1 MTKRIIAIAMA
12 AMLVI
17 LGSISAFAATEPKV
31 TSDAICYISF
41 QTGNNDYDGQSVDTP
56 KKQFLGLEDAG
67 CIGVLADGGTLI
79 AVGKAYIGG
88 DYIMPELGST
98 LKITSNDGKANYK
111 NGMPFE
117 NPACA
122 MKMKGGA
129 TLTLQQDTI
138 IDDIILFQESAMN
151 TIIVANNSTLVI
163 GDKVEC
169 MSNIAAANPCYMAI
183 EVEKGSTVIL
193 NGGTFEQVTGD
204 GTIVNNGATIVGE
217 KTDAPVTS
225 ETTKAT
231 EAPVTSEPAKTT
243 TPAKTSEP
251 AVVTSGKEPADTTAS
266 AASTDAVVTEDT
278 ASTTAAATEK
288 TTAKESAST
297 TEKKEMAPAS
307 SAVTTAATESAP
319 ASEGGLG
326 TGAIIGIVAAVVV
339 VIAVVALIIVKKK
352 K

>member
-56 KKQFLGLEDAG
+56 KKQFLSLEDAG
-67 CIGVLADGGTLI
+67 CISVLADGGTLI

-122 MKMKGGA
+122 MKMRSGV

-251 AVVTSGKEPADTTAS
+251 AATSGKEPAETTAS

-278 ASTTAAATEK
+278 ASTTAATEK

-297 TEKKEMAPAS
+297 TEKKETAPAS
-307 SAVTTAATESAP
+307 SAVSTATTEPAP

>member
-56 KKQFLGLEDAG
+56 KKQFLSLEDTG
-67 CIGVLADGGTLI
+67 CISVLADGGTLI

-122 MKMKGGA
+122 MKMRSGV

-251 AVVTSGKEPADTTAS
+251 AATSGKEPTDTTAS

-278 ASTTAAATEK
+278 ASATAATEK

-297 TEKKEMAPAS
+297 TEKKETAPAS
-307 SAVTTAATESAP
+307 SAVSTAATEPAP

>member
-56 KKQFLGLEDAG
+56 KKQFLSLEDAG
-67 CIGVLADGGTLI
+67 CISVLADGGTLI

-122 MKMKGGA
+122 MKMRSGV

-217 KTDAPVTS
+217 KTDASVTS

-251 AVVTSGKEPADTTAS
+251 AVTSGKEPTDTTAS

-278 ASTTAAATEK
+278 ASTTAATEK

-297 TEKKEMAPAS
+297 TEKKETAPAS

>member
-56 KKQFLGLEDAG
+56 KKQFLSLEDAG
-67 CIGVLADGGTLI
+67 CISVLADGGTLI

-122 MKMKGGA
+122 MKMRSGV

-251 AVVTSGKEPADTTAS
+251 AVTSGKEPTDTTAP

-278 ASTTAAATEK
+278 ASTTAATEK

-297 TEKKEMAPAS
+297 TEKKETAPAS
-307 SAVTTAATESAP
+307 SAVTTAATEPAP
-319 ASEGGLG
+319 ASEDGLG

>member
-56 KKQFLGLEDAG
+56 KKQFLSLEDAG
-67 CIGVLADGGTLI
+67 CISVLADGGTLI

-122 MKMKGGA
+122 MKMRSGV

-251 AVVTSGKEPADTTAS
+251 AATSGKEPTDTTAS

-278 ASTTAAATEK
+278 ASTTAATEK

-297 TEKKEMAPAS
+297 TEKKETAPVS
-307 SAVTTAATESAP
+307 SAVTTAATEPAP

>member
-56 KKQFLGLEDAG
+56 KKQFLSLEDAG
-67 CIGVLADGGTLI
+67 CISVLADGGTLI

-122 MKMKGGA
+122 MKMRSGV

-217 KTDAPVTS
+217 KTDAPVTT

-231 EAPVTSEPAKTT
+231 EAPVTSEPVKTT

-251 AVVTSGKEPADTTAS
+251 AVTSGKEPADTTAP

-278 ASTTAAATEK
+278 ASTTAATEK

-297 TEKKEMAPAS
+297 TEKKETAPAS
-307 SAVTTAATESAP
+307 STVTTAATEPAP

>member
-1 MTKRIIAIAMA
+1 MTKRIIAIAMT

-56 KKQFLGLEDAG
+56 KKQFLSLEDTG
-67 CIGVLADGGTLI
+67 CISVLADGGTLI

-122 MKMKGGA
+122 MKMRSGV

-217 KTDAPVTS
+217 KTGAPVTS

-251 AVVTSGKEPADTTAS
+251 AATSGKEPTATTAS

-278 ASTTAAATEK
+278 ASTTAATEK

-297 TEKKEMAPAS
+297 TEKKETAPAS
-307 SAVTTAATESAP
+307 SAVTTAATEQAP

>member
-56 KKQFLGLEDAG
+56 KKQFLSLEDAG
-67 CIGVLADGGTLI
+67 CISVLADGGTLI

-122 MKMKGGA
+122 MKMRSGV

-251 AVVTSGKEPADTTAS
+251 AVTSGKEPMDTTAS

-278 ASTTAAATEK
+278 ASTTAATEK

-297 TEKKEMAPAS
+297 TEKKETAPAS

>member
-56 KKQFLGLEDAG
+56 KKQFLSLEDAG
-67 CIGVLADGGTLI
+67 CISVLADGGTLI

-122 MKMKGGA
+122 MKMRSGV

-251 AVVTSGKEPADTTAS
+251 AATSGKEPTDATAS

-278 ASTTAAATEK
+278 ASATAATEK

-297 TEKKEMAPAS
+297 TEKKETAPAS
-307 SAVTTAATESAP
+307 SAVTTAATEPAP

>member
-56 KKQFLGLEDAG
+56 KKQFLSLEDAG
-67 CIGVLADGGTLI
+67 CISVLADGGTLI

-122 MKMKGGA
+122 MKMRSGV

-231 EAPVTSEPAKTT
+231 EAPVTSEPVKTT

-251 AVVTSGKEPADTTAS
+251 AVTSGKEPADTTAP

-278 ASTTAAATEK
+278 ASTTAATEK

-297 TEKKEMAPAS
+297 TEKKETAPAS
-307 SAVTTAATESAP
+307 SAVTTAATEQAP

>member
-56 KKQFLGLEDAG
+56 KKQFLSLEDAG
-67 CIGVLADGGTLI
+67 CISVLADGGTLI

-122 MKMKGGA
+122 MKMRSGV

-251 AVVTSGKEPADTTAS
+251 AVTSGKEPADTTAP

-278 ASTTAAATEK
+278 ASTTAATEK

-297 TEKKEMAPAS
+297 TEKKETAPAS
-307 SAVTTAATESAP
+307 SAVTTAATEPAP

>member
-56 KKQFLGLEDAG
+56 KKQFLSLEDAG
-67 CIGVLADGGTLI
+67 CISVLADGGTLI

-122 MKMKGGA
+122 MKMRSGV

-251 AVVTSGKEPADTTAS
+251 AATSGKEPTDATAS

-278 ASTTAAATEK
+278 ASTTAATEK

-297 TEKKEMAPAS
+297 TEKKETAPAS
-307 SAVTTAATESAP
+307 SAVTTAATEPAP

>member
-56 KKQFLGLEDAG
+56 KKQFLSLEDAG
-67 CIGVLADGGTLI
+67 CISVLADGGTLI

-122 MKMKGGA
+122 MKMRSGV

-251 AVVTSGKEPADTTAS
+251 AATSGKEPTDTTAS

-278 ASTTAAATEK
+278 ASATAATEK

-297 TEKKEMAPAS
+297 TEKKETAPAS
-307 SAVTTAATESAP
+307 SAVSTAATEPAP